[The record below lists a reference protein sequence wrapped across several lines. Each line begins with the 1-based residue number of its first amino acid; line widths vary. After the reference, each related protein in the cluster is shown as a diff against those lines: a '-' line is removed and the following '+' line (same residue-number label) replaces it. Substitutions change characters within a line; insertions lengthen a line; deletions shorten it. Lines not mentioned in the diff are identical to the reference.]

1 MNSRTARYSA
11 SVKAV
16 IHGFR
21 RPVITAIAGRERP
34 RRTRSS
40 APPFSRMQKRRDCS
54 RPGPVADLEEARL
67 GAAHHLPPPTTGEPR
82 RRRSRDVVDDREDPG
97 AHLRGAR
104 VQEEIGRNEAIGCA
118 VVDDVPGLGR
128 RGSPSHLHGRGRR
141 AWRRSGAAT
150 RRATSSPGHHADL
163 GAEDRGER
171 HDGPQLRVRLCREQA
186 TDRRVVPV
194 CVSRELRLRQPG
206 LDPATQRTPPDH
218 LRSERKIAG
227 PSRRTRAVPG
237 RDQSADAFSIV
248 KPAASRTASSGTPSR
263 VQTPMC
269 SSIDG
274 HST

>member
-1 MNSRTARYSA
+1 VSVREPGGARPLCRYVRVRLARVASPAWQSA
-11 SVKAV
+11 LLGDPPGMVAPMVFCERPNGAV
-16 IHGFR
+16 LGVCEGRHHGFR
-21 RPVITAIAGRERP
+21 RPVITAIAGRERQ
-34 RRTRSS
+34 RRSRSS
-40 APPFSRMQKRRDCS
+40 APPFPRMQKRRNCS

-206 LDPATQRTPPDH
+206 LDPATQRTPPD
-218 LRSERKIAG
+218 I
-227 PSRRTRAVPG
+227 
-237 RDQSADAFSIV
+237 
-248 KPAASRTASSGTPSR
+248 
-263 VQTPMC
+263 
-269 SSIDG
+269 
-274 HST
+274 